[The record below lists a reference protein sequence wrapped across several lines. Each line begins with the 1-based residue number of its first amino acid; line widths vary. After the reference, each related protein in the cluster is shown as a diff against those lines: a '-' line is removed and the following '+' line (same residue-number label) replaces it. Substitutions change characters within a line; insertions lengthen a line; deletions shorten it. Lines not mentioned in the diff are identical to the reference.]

1 MKTKNT
7 KRQYPKGNERQLARR
22 LLKEMGNAGKF
33 PNVNSINEI
42 IKYAKRIAESNKQSG
57 QMPTNALGVL
67 QTKWPNE
74 IKWLREMRKLKDSKE
89 EENFISHKQALEF
102 ARKLN
107 FINPN
112 MSAEERKEGLK
123 RALNYLVFLGIKIKK

>member
-1 MKTKNT
+1 M
-7 KRQYPKGNERQLARR
+7 
-22 LLKEMGNAGKF
+22 LKEMGNAGKF

-112 MSAEERKEGLK
+112 MSAEERKKGLK